1 MRRALAGLCLLA
13 LGLAPRPSRAQG
25 VDWSRV
31 TGVRPA
37 DEDPRAL
44 PRKSTKRRGGLFD
57 ASNTTVG
64 LEVDGGP
71 VWYRARGEPLRLG
84 TVELG
89 AGQTTT
95 AATDHLHLT
104 GSLRSVFRA
113 FDSKTYLWTLVQLGY
128 ASGVQAG
135 PLELEAQIGL
145 GLLGVSA
152 VHGEWSVDI
161 FAPRA
166 GLAVAA
172 HMGRFRFAVG
182 AHTEYLWR
190 LFGMGY
196 TAQGLTISFR
206 FDLAPALPKLADTS
220 GRSESP

>member
-1 MRRALAGLCLLA
+1 VKRALAGLCLLA
-13 LGLAPRPSRAQG
+13 LGLAPRPARAQG
-25 VDWSRV
+25 VDWTRV
-31 TGVRPA
+31 PGVPPA
-37 DEDPRAL
+37 EEDPRAL
-44 PRKSTKRRGGLFD
+44 PKKSTTKRAGLFD

-64 LEVDGGP
+64 LEADGGP

-95 AATDHLHLT
+95 AATEHLYLA
-104 GSLRSVFRA
+104 GSLRTVFRA

-128 ASGVQAG
+128 ASGIKAG
-135 PLELEAQIGL
+135 PLEMEAQIGL

-152 VHGEWSVDI
+152 ARGEWSVDI

-166 GLAVAA
+166 GLAVAV
-172 HMGRFRFAVG
+172 HTGRFRLAVG

-206 FDLAPALPKLADTS
+206 FDLVPALPKPADTS

>member
-1 MRRALAGLCLLA
+1 MRRAVAGLLLA
-13 LGLAPRPSRAQG
+13 ALGFAPRVSHAQG
-25 VDWSRV
+25 LDWSRL
-31 TGVRPA
+31 TGGA
-37 DEDPRAL
+37 DEDARAL
-44 PRKSTKRRGGLFD
+44 PKKSTTRRGGLFD
-57 ASNTTVG
+57 SSNTTVG

-71 VWYRARGEPLRLG
+71 VWYRAHGEPLRLG
-84 TVELG
+84 LVEVG

-95 AATDHLHLT
+95 AATEHLYLA
-104 GSLRSVFRA
+104 GSLRTVFRA
-113 FDSKTYLWTLVQLGY
+113 FDSKTYFWTAVQLGY
-128 ASGVQAG
+128 AGGVKAG
-135 PLELEAQIGL
+135 PFELEAQIGL

-152 VHGEWSVDI
+152 AHAEWSLDI

-166 GLAVAA
+166 GVAIAA
-172 HMGRFRFAVG
+172 HVGKFRLAVG

-206 FDLAPALPKLADTS
+206 FDLAPALPSKPADTS